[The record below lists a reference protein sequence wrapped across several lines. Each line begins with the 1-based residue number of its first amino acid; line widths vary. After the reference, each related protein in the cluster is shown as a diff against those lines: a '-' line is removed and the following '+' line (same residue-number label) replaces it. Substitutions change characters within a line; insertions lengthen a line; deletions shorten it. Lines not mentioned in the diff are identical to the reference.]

1 MTKSDI
7 KLNARLMFE
16 VPCPV
21 CGKPQDIPAADQLSV
36 TEMQCTSCGESV
48 RPIIEFIKEGRSS
61 LKLLEIALGKWLN
74 DILPVCSDVQTME
87 VKAELQ
93 SMNPLDARKEKQV
106 AHEEEHRAS
115 AGLDIPNVNSLL
127 AAPLAVSEEQEETPE
142 GAKQNEGLL
151 TSYSMGSA
159 TGVDEISKLLRADP
173 GNRQL
178 KEWLAFAYYRN
189 NELKDAVKTYL
200 ELIED
205 CPSDVNSHYYL
216 ANSYF
221 KLGYNS
227 AAAKGWEK
235 VQAIAP
241 DSPLA
246 KKAKKR
252 ALKVA

>member
-1 MTKSDI
+1 MTKSI
-7 KLNARLMFE
+7 FKLNARLMFE

-21 CGKPQDIPAADQLSV
+21 CGKPQDIPAAHQLSV
-36 TEMQCTSCGESV
+36 AEMNCSSCGEMV
-48 RPIIEFIKEGRSS
+48 KANVEFIKEGRSS

-74 DILPVCSDVQTME
+74 DILPVCGDVKQME
-87 VKAELQ
+87 VKAELM
-93 SMNPLDARKEKQV
+93 SLKPLEARKEKQI

-127 AAPLAVSEEQEETPE
+127 SEPLQVPDETP
-142 GAKQNEGLL
+142 AKETPKQDEGLL

-189 NELKDAVKTYL
+189 NELKEAVKTYL

-205 CPSDVNSHYYL
+205 DPADVNSHYYL

-246 KKAKKR
+246 KKAQKR